1 MPLSNDSGGHHCRC
15 GICYEIR
22 ILRRVTLR
30 RMSTETPPTVIIKL
44 HCSQFPG
51 MYFSE
56 ASGSGLKPDAIYVG
70 LQRGEEVIDLV
81 RGDAESA
88 TFTASFH
95 VTKQKDGSPNFL
107 GPFAKGTPRERF
119 FYLSWGVQGP
129 LGSFRSFRRA
139 KIPLS
144 SLSWEKVDAAI
155 QNGTPIRAD
164 VTLTDA
170 KGGPVCATLKSTHLR
185 WRE

>member
-1 MPLSNDSGGHHCRC
+1 MQCRAKL
-15 GICYEIR
+15 G
-22 ILRRVTLR
+22 
-30 RMSTETPPTVIIKL
+30 RMSMETAPTVSIEL
-44 HCSQFPG
+44 HCCQFPG
-51 MYFSE
+51 LYFPE
-56 ASGSGLKPDAIYVG
+56 GSGSGTKPEAIYVG
-70 LQRGEEVIDLV
+70 LQRGEQVIDLV
-81 RGDAESA
+81 RGDAGNA

-95 VTKQKDGSPNFL
+95 VTQQKDGSPNFL
-107 GPFAKGTPRERF
+107 GPFAKGTPKERF

-155 QNGTPIRAD
+155 QNRTPIRAD

>member
-1 MPLSNDSGGHHCRC
+1 
-15 GICYEIR
+15 
-22 ILRRVTLR
+22 
-30 RMSTETPPTVIIKL
+30 MSTETPPTVFIEL

-56 ASGSGLKPDAIYVG
+56 ASSSGVKPEAIYVG

-88 TFTASFH
+88 IFTASFH
-95 VTKQKDGSPNFL
+95 VAKQKDGSPNFL

-129 LGSFRSFRRA
+129 FGTFRSFRRA
-139 KIPLS
+139 KIQLS
-144 SLSWEKVDAAI
+144 QLSWERVETAI
-155 QNGTPIRAD
+155 RAGTPIRAD
-164 VTLTDA
+164 VTLTDS
-170 KGGPVCATLKSTHLR
+170 KGGPVCATLKNTHIR